1 MIAAHIIAE
10 LESLGTPRN
19 IEGMR
24 RFKVF
29 TSKAFGVPMPQLRA
43 LAKRCGPNLSVA
55 QQLWASGWHEARII
69 ATLIA
74 PISEIDEILINKWV
88 EDLDSWAIC
97 DAFTANLVRH
107 TSFAWPKTAEWA
119 KREEEFVKRAAFSL
133 IAGLAISD
141 KTSPDTRFL
150 RLFPLIKRGS
160 TDDRD
165 FVKKSVSWALRQ
177 IGKRNPP
184 LRGAAIAVAREIKL
198 LDTKSARC
206 IASDVLRELER
217 K

>member
-1 MIAAHIIAE
+1 MTAADILAE

-29 TSKAFGVPMPQLRA
+29 SRKAFGVPMPQLRA
-43 LAKRCGPNLSVA
+43 IAKRCGPNLDA
-55 QQLWASGWHEARII
+55 AKQLWASGWHESRII

-74 PISEIDEILINKWV
+74 PISEIDEHLLHQWV

-97 DAFTANLVRH
+97 DAFTGNLVRH
-107 TSFAWPKTAEWA
+107 TLYAWTKTGEWA
-119 KREEEFVKRAAFSL
+119 KRDEEFVKRAAFSL
-133 IAGLAISD
+133 IAGLAVSD

-150 RLFPLIKRGS
+150 RLFPLIKRAS

-184 LRGAAIAVAREIKL
+184 LRGAAIAVAREIKS
-198 LDTKSARC
+198 LDARPARW
-206 IASDVLRELER
+206 IASDVLRELEG